1 MVVGLYGN
9 DYIEYFSVYVANF
22 HVMLVVNSFINIS
35 MFKIINSLLNS
46 WSGLIWAFKNDKSVR
61 YELILLA
68 LSLAILFFVKIAILK
83 KVLILLSLLFVI
95 AVELINT
102 ALEKLA
108 DRITTNF
115 DESIKYSKDVASAAV
130 LIAILI
136 MSVVLVCCIFC

>member
-1 MVVGLYGN
+1 
-9 DYIEYFSVYVANF
+9 
-22 HVMLVVNSFINIS
+22 

-46 WSGLIWAFKNDKSVR
+46 CSGLILAFKNDKSVR

-68 LSLAILFFVKIAILK
+68 LSLAILFFVKISILK

-108 DRITTNF
+108 DRITTDF

-136 MSVVLVCCIFC
+136 MSVVLAYCIFC